1 MSIWVRTKP
10 GLKIYYLNNRV
21 VIAIKEDYLKTFGK
35 LQLVFLNRDLVA
47 REEYIKNHLLIQ
59 QEVSTPMA
67 KVIYGK

>member
-1 MSIWVRTKP
+1 MSVWVETKP

-21 VIAIKEDYLKTFGK
+21 VMAIKEDYLKNFGK
-35 LQLVFLNRDLVA
+35 LQLAFMNRDLVP

-67 KVIYGK
+67 RIIYGK

>member
-21 VIAIKEDYLKTFGK
+21 VMAIKEDYLKTFGK

>member
-1 MSIWVRTKP
+1 MSIWVKTKP

-21 VIAIKEDYLKTFGK
+21 VMAIKEDYLKTFGK

>member
-1 MSIWVRTKP
+1 MSIWVKTKP

-21 VIAIKEDYLKTFGK
+21 VMAIKEDYLKTFGK
-35 LQLVFLNRDLVA
+35 LQLVFLNRDLVT
-47 REEYIKNHLLIQ
+47 REEYTKNHLLIQ